1 MAETKKP
8 EARYFIAKC
17 ANIASLKKCC
27 VSGIWACRDRTNSQE
42 QPRTILSQGLREGR
56 VVLIFSVNNCHGWH
70 GYCEM
75 IDRPGHYEPDDKE
88 EKGQVDGESG
98 ETIQWHYF
106 RVVWKY
112 LFLREFSEQCV
123 PFTETEFLLPDGT
136 PVNKSRNWQELP
148 PGIGEKM
155 CHLVESL
162 YSELTLK
169 RKQKENEKTAQR
181 PPPFLES
188 DDCGSV
194 NDYWASV
201 VEKVERELGRV
212 HLACPFGSQ
221 RYNLAGPESDIDVF
235 IVYQA
240 DTASLL
246 GFNPPK
252 QTIKNSDRERC
263 DYTILELHRYCE
275 LLCGGDPRCVETLY
289 MNQSTV
295 IHSSPQWRQ
304 LTQLAPLMH
313 TRQCL
318 DKYLRDAQ
326 GSNGVK
332 QYRKWCDENPGHSDL
347 PAKINKLC
355 YIIIRLLQN
364 ARDVVK
370 KGPIRVF
377 REEGSEERR
386 VILSVR
392 RGELTASQ
400 VLQNIHSL
408 QEEIDKGRDDLTTDS
423 PASSVEKW
431 LLQQRY
437 CNFTENFPLAK
448 KNE

>member
-1 MAETKKP
+1 MAETKNH
-8 EARYFIAKC
+8 ETRYFIAKC
-17 ANIASLKKCC
+17 ANITALKKCSA
-27 VSGIWACRDRTNSQE
+27 SGIWACRDRTTSQE
-42 QPRTILSQGLREGR
+42 QPRTILSQCLQEGR

-75 IDRPGHYEPDDKE
+75 IDRPGDYDPDDKD

-106 RVVWKY
+106 RVVWKC
-112 LFLREFSEQCV
+112 LFVSEFSEQCV
-123 PFTETEFLLPDGT
+123 SFKETEFLLPDGT
-136 PVNKSRNWQELP
+136 SVNKSRNWQEVSAR
-148 PGIGEKM
+148 IGEKM
-155 CHLVESL
+155 CSLIEKL
-162 YSELTLK
+162 YSDLTLK
-169 RKQKENEKTAQR
+169 RKQKDDEKIAR
-181 PPPFLES
+181 LPPPFLES
-188 DDCGSV
+188 DDNESV
-194 NDYWASV
+194 KNYWASV

-221 RYNLAGPESDIDVF
+221 RYNLDGPESDIDVF

-240 DTASLL
+240 DTTSIL

-252 QTIKNSDRERC
+252 QTIKNSDREQC

-289 MNQSTV
+289 LHQSTI
-295 IHSSPQWRQ
+295 IHCSSQWRQ
-304 LTQLAPLMH
+304 LTQLAPLML

-332 QYRKWCDENPGHSDL
+332 QYRKWCDENPGCSDL
-347 PAKINKLC
+347 PAKMNKLC

-370 KGPIRVF
+370 KGPVHVF
-377 REEGSEERR
+377 REEGSEERN

-392 RGELTASQ
+392 RGELTSSQ
-400 VLQNIHSL
+400 VWQIIHSL
-408 QEEIDKGRDDLTTDS
+408 QQEIEYGQDDLTTDS

-437 CNFTENFPLAK
+437 CNFTETFTLAK
-448 KNE
+448 NNQ